1 MDSNVTSART
11 AGGTNPFPAAR
22 LVSGCGDGTVM
33 FSADPVHHSV
43 AVKYTVAIVAAHQY
57 IRKLA
62 HFLLVFAV
70 EVGEAAFGTIS
81 VTQFKFNLVKP
92 RGINMDCN
100 VEFIIVLVTA
110 RMAALLVALGVLI
123 ENLFLVLSDVC
134 LNVGAL

>member
-1 MDSNVTSART
+1 M
-11 AGGTNPFPAAR
+11 
-22 LVSGCGDGTVM
+22 SGCGDGTVM

-43 AVKYTVAIVAAHQY
+43 AVKDTITIAAAHQY

-110 RMAALLVALGVLI
+110 RMAALLVALGILTEDLLLV
-123 ENLFLVLSDVC
+123 FLDVRFNIPY
-134 LNVGAL
+134 LREADKIRVAAAPV